1 MAKTKDQPQFE
12 FNVMMFGGK
21 RTGKTSVLAA
31 MKECF
36 DNKFKNVG
44 LTISPYDAQTIDLMK
59 KKRSEMDGYFQR
71 TEDYFECKDSPT
83 LDKAKHS
90 FKIQIND
97 RTKGVIKLNFL
108 DYPGEW
114 VNSESHYK
122 ELAEEVK
129 RAHVIIVAI
138 DTPYL
143 VEMPLPGDSN
153 RIGKYNDKRN
163 FPRKLAQLLKF
174 NFMLGAEF
182 PKKMVLF
189 VPLKCEKYYHS
200 LKMTVVN
207 DLIIS
212 AYCEALQHLSGNNS
226 QYCETVILP
235 IITLG
240 EVDFFSFKVKAD
252 GSIDLNQ
259 SGLPTTE
266 MYKKRDTKA
275 KKAVPIYCEQPAAYI
290 LMYLLDQAKESK
302 RIKGNKV
309 SKAIKRFF
317 QWVQEFTGMPTA
329 EEFIK
334 IREEVLKVIND
345 EGYIHTAINDPF
357 NYNDDGGEV

>member
-1 MAKTKDQPQFE
+1 MAKTKDQPHFE

-36 DNKFKNVG
+36 DIKFKNVG
-44 LTISPYDAQTIDLMK
+44 LTISPYDAQTSDLMK
-59 KKRSEMDGYFQR
+59 KKRSEMDGYFQK
-71 TEDYFECKDSPT
+71 TDEYFECKDSPT
-83 LDKAKHS
+83 HDKATHS

-97 RTKGVIKLNFL
+97 RTKGIIKLNFL

-122 ELAEEVK
+122 ELAEEVRK
-129 RAHVIIVAI
+129 AHVIIVAI

-143 VEMPLPGDSN
+143 VEMPSQGDSA
-153 RIGKYNDKRN
+153 RIGIYNSRRN
-163 FPRKLAQLLKF
+163 FPSKLAKLLEE
-174 NFMLGAEF
+174 NFQLGAEF

-200 LKMTVVN
+200 LKMTFVN
-207 DLIIS
+207 ELIIS
-212 AYCEALQHLSGNNS
+212 AYSDALQHLRGDNS

-240 EVDFFSFKVKAD
+240 EVDFCRFKAKPD
-252 GSIDLNQ
+252 GTIDLNKN
-259 SGLPTTE
+259 GLPTTE
-266 MYKKRDTKA
+266 MYKKRNANA
-275 KKAVPIYCEQPAAYI
+275 KKAAPIYCEQPAAYI

-302 RIKGNKV
+302 KIKGNKV
-309 SKAIKRFF
+309 SKTIRRFF

-357 NYNDDGGEV
+357 NYNDDGGEA